1 MSFLLVNIV
10 LQTLWTIIVVGWGPV
25 ILMGPLVFVLN
36 RNIAHLL
43 IVVRLGHLPLVF
55 LALVMARVVAVIE
68 VIVSTKVFAMLLEMV
83 ACVMILSIF
92 GQAIDVKPPILVVNW
107 RPVSVVFLVYLI
119 ITAVG
124 WVPVIRVV

>member
-1 MSFLLVNIV
+1 MLVNIV